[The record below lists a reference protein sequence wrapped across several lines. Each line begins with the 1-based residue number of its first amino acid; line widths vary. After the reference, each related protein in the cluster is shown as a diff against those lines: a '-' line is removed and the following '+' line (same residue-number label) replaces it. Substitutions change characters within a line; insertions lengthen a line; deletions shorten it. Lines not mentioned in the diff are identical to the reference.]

1 MRLQRGEGV
10 LQLVQAKKLLLQDVY
25 RVRILRQNSASNA
38 NICSVVAHKGA
49 A

>member
-25 RVRILRQNSASNA
+25 RVEILRQNLPT
-38 NICSVVAHKGA
+38 K
-49 A
+49 